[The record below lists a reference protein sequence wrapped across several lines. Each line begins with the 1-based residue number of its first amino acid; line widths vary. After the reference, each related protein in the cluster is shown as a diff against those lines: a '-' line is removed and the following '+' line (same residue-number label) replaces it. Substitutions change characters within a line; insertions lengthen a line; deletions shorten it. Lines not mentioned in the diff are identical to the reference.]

1 MRKSEGKWID
11 GSGAVAKYHIQARCN
26 SSIKEMSCYYINKFC
41 GDGSEPKTTIMTAK
55 PKVDKETGE
64 VMPPKQTEVVLYSY
78 TYSMAWER
86 LSNGLG
92 LISRNDQLLI
102 QLVEQ
107 LSALAIKVKPISPLS
122 DEDHKTL
129 RATLDGWM
137 ILLRQYYLWL
147 NKGSKPVRIWDV
159 IPGCDKY
166 MLQAAMSRL
175 CHGRQFRIKIKDLKA
190 ELAVIKSM
198 YEEYKKE
205 YETRKNL
212 DMKTPE
218 SWLKK
223 LGWLSFSA
231 HWNIRVDASSR
242 YNDPGI
248 SETIRDTLEWI
259 VDVPDKGTPDL
270 IQFFNID
277 IESIKRY
284 LQEARNYKTKREHS
298 DEEMEL
304 MADKFKTLV
313 SNLCTA
319 SKEIYPQGVDNE
331 RCQLPFTRLTSYP
344 TF

>member
-26 SSIKEMSCYYINKFC
+26 SSIKEMSCYYLNKFC
-41 GDGSEPKTTIMTAK
+41 GDGSEPKTTVMTAK
-55 PKVDKETGE
+55 PKVDKRTGE
-64 VMPPKQTEVVLYSY
+64 IMPAKQTEVVLYSY
-78 TYSMAWER
+78 TYAMAWER

-92 LISRNDQLLI
+92 LISRNDQVLI
-102 QLVEQ
+102 RLVEQ
-107 LSALAIKVKPISPLS
+107 LSALAIKVKPVSPLS
-122 DEDHKTL
+122 DEEYQQL
-129 RATLDGWM
+129 RETLDDWM
-137 ILLRQYYLWL
+137 ILLRQYYIWL

-159 IPGCDKY
+159 IPGCDRY

-175 CHGRQFRIKIKDLKA
+175 CHGRPFRINVKNLKA
-190 ELAVIKSM
+190 ELEVIKRM
-198 YEEYKKE
+198 YEEYKE
-205 YETRKNL
+205 AFEKNKAN
-212 DMKTPE
+212 MKTPI

-223 LGWLSFSA
+223 LGWLSFST
-231 HWNIRVDASSR
+231 HWNIRVDAASR

-270 IQFFNID
+270 VQFFKID
-277 IESIKRY
+277 IEAIHLY
-284 LQEARNYKTKREHS
+284 LQEVKNYKTKWEHS
-298 DEEMEL
+298 DEERKL
-304 MADKFKTLV
+304 MTEKFKALV
-313 SNLCTA
+313 ESLCTT